1 MENIVEASQE
11 QESDVEVKGD
21 KGEEENFDAIDKCW
35 WDYKGCMTKTI
46 WSTKEQDKD
55 IECEQVK
62 SKDNIKVYIT
72 TIVQSKKDFE
82 LITLPAID
90 LVIHI

>member
-1 MENIVEASQE
+1 
-11 QESDVEVKGD
+11 
-21 KGEEENFDAIDKCW
+21 
-35 WDYKGCMTKTI
+35 MTKTI

-62 SKDNIKVYIT
+62 NKDYNKDDFT

-82 LITLPAID
+82 LKALPGSCNSYIT
-90 LVIHI
+90 